1 VLLLLLL
8 LLLLP
13 LFLVLLLLLPTI
25 LQGVDALHC
34 RCRRGRTI
42 PCSRCWLSMGR
53 RPIHV

>member
-1 VLLLLLL
+1 VLLLLL